1 MASRQCAEEMP
12 TAARV
17 RAPTRTFF
25 GPSRDQ
31 KSHFTVMDLPR
42 DNAIVII
49 QEAPR
54 GGTQLYAADQLR
66 ENWHYG
72 VRATLLELE
81 AAVTVLSCLVY

>member
-1 MASRQCAEEMP
+1 
-12 TAARV
+12 
-17 RAPTRTFF
+17 
-25 GPSRDQ
+25 
-31 KSHFTVMDLPR
+31 MDLPR